1 MSDETPVVDVY
12 AEMTPNPNTI
22 KFYLNRHFLEAGSLD
37 FPSKEKAET
46 SALPKLLFEVDSVTG
61 VLVGKDFVS
70 VSKKPE
76 SDWEPIVTS
85 VIEKIKS
92 FVVSGQPAVDE
103 TLIRSDH
110 PGDADEVER
119 KIRQILD
126 DEIRPAVARDGGDII
141 FYGYQDGIVTL
152 HLQGACSTCPSSIM
166 TLKMG
171 VEGRL
176 KQAIPEIKE
185 VVQV

>member
-1 MSDETPVVDVY
+1 MSDEAPVVDVY

-22 KFYLNRHFLEAGSLD
+22 KFYLNRHFLEAGSVD
-37 FPSKEKAET
+37 FPSKEKAQT
-46 SALPKLLFEVDSVTG
+46 SELPKKLFEVDAVTG
-61 VLVGKDFVS
+61 VLVGKDFLS

-76 SDWEPIVTS
+76 ADWEPIVTA
-85 VIEKIKS
+85 VIEKIKA
-92 FVVSGQPAVDE
+92 FVVSGEPAVDPS
-103 TLIRSDH
+103 LLRSDH
-110 PGDADEVER
+110 PGDEDEIER

-126 DEIRPAVARDGGDII
+126 EEVRPAVARDGGDII
-141 FYGYQDGIVTL
+141 FYGYHEGVVTL

-171 VEGRL
+171 VESRL

>member
-1 MSDETPVVDVY
+1 MSEEVPVVDVY

-22 KFYLNRHFLEAGSLD
+22 KFYLNRHFLESGSVD
-37 FPSKEKAET
+37 FPTKEKAQT
-46 SALPKLLFEVDSVTG
+46 SELPQRLFEIDGVSG
-61 VLVGKDFVS
+61 VLVGKEFVS
-70 VSKKPE
+70 VSKRPE
-76 SDWEPIVTS
+76 ADWEPVVKAI
-85 VIEKIKS
+85 IEKIKT
-92 FVVSGQPAVDE
+92 FVASGKEAVDPS
-103 TLIRSDH
+103 LIRPESA
-110 PGDADEVER
+110 GDADEVER

-141 FYGYQDGIVTL
+141 FYGFQDGIVTL

-171 VEGRL
+171 VESRL
-176 KQAIPEIKE
+176 KQAIPEVKE